1 MPPTVVL
8 RNKAAAS
15 SFRGWIRPRSATAA
29 RSCAKSI
36 SQRSAAAL
44 AGPPLPPADAASE
57 APQASQKRDPSSAA
71 APHFGQTM
79 RCRLLQNKVTGRTLL
94 ARSTQEIFSEV
105 SSARWA
111 QERKRRSA
119 AKAEV

>member
-1 MPPTVVL
+1 
-8 RNKAAAS
+8 
-15 SFRGWIRPRSATAA
+15 
-29 RSCAKSI
+29 
-36 SQRSAAAL
+36 
-44 AGPPLPPADAASE
+44 
-57 APQASQKRDPSSAA
+57 
-71 APHFGQTM
+71 M

-119 AKAEV
+119 AKAEVGDRQRTAEQGAIAAGLELTVLDEPDCRDK